1 MHALWHWLLYLL
13 TWAAH
18 DPATLAA
25 ERARCAGAVAVAY
38 AALAVEPPPPPAP
51 RREAETR
58 TNDEKL
64 GSQLGKKK
72 TADFHAEPKFS
83 VPRSTVNESLTV
95 QPCPQCGDT
104 GRVYRSDGGYVR
116 CPCGA
121 CPTGRCPTAR

>member
-1 MHALWHWLLYLL
+1 MHAIWHFILWCLACWS
-13 TWAAH
+13 H

-64 GSQLGKKK
+64 GSQLGKKNAPVLP
-72 TADFHAEPKFS
+72 TEPVK
-83 VPRSTVNESLTV
+83 
-95 QPCPQCGDT
+95 PCTQCGDT
-104 GRVYRSDGGYVR
+104 GRIYRSDGGYVR

-121 CPTGRCPTAR
+121 CPTGRCPRQ